1 MVTRWAWQARRFN
14 LPKKGTPMN
23 SSTSRNLLAISSL
36 AALLALGACDRA
48 DNRTVGERVDSG
60 AAKTE
65 QAARNAADDT
75 KAMGAGAANKV
86 DDGMITAKVNA
97 ALVADK
103 DLSAVKINVDTKD
116 GVVTL
121 TGPAPS
127 PEAAA
132 QATRIAKDV
141 KGVISVNN
149 QLVVKAG

>member
-1 MVTRWAWQARRFN
+1 
-14 LPKKGTPMN
+14 MN
-23 SSTSRNLLAISSL
+23 SSKQRGLLVISSL
-36 AALLALGACDRA
+36 AMLLALGACDRS
-48 DNRTVGERVDSG
+48 DTRTVGERIDSG

-65 QAARNAADDT
+65 QAARDVANET
-75 KAMGAGAANKV
+75 KAMGAAAVEKV
-86 DDGMITAKVNA
+86 DDSLITTKVNA
-97 ALVADK
+97 ALVTDK

-127 PEAAA
+127 PEAAL
-132 QATRIAKDV
+132 QATKIAKDV

>member
-1 MVTRWAWQARRFN
+1 
-14 LPKKGTPMN
+14 MN
-23 SSTSRNLLAISSL
+23 TSQHRGLLAISSL
-36 AALLALGACDRA
+36 AMLLALSACDRG
-48 DNRTVGERVDSG
+48 DNRTVGERIDSG
-60 AAKTE
+60 AAKSE
-65 QAARNAADDT
+65 QAARKAADET
-75 KAMGAGAANKV
+75 KAMGAAATNKI
-86 DDGMITAKVNA
+86 DDGLITTKVNA

-127 PEAAA
+127 AEAAA
-132 QATRIAKDV
+132 QATKIAKDI

>member
-1 MVTRWAWQARRFN
+1 M
-14 LPKKGTPMN
+14 K
-23 SSTSRNLLAISSL
+23 SSPQRGLLVISSL
-36 AALLALGACDRA
+36 AMLLALGACDRA
-48 DNRTVGERVDSG
+48 DNRTVGERIDSG
-60 AAKTE
+60 AARTE

-75 KAMGAGAANKV
+75 KAMGAAASSKI
-86 DDGMITAKVNA
+86 DDGMITTKVNA

-132 QATRIAKDV
+132 QATKIAKDV

>member
-1 MVTRWAWQARRFN
+1 M
-14 LPKKGTPMN
+14 K
-23 SSTSRNLLAISSL
+23 SSAQRGLFVISSL
-36 AALLALGACDRA
+36 AMLLALGACDRA
-48 DNRTVGERVDSG
+48 DNRTVGERIDSG
-60 AAKTE
+60 TAKTE

-75 KAMGAGAANKV
+75 KAMGAAGASKV

-132 QATRIAKDV
+132 QATKIAKDV
-141 KGVISVNN
+141 KGVVSVNN

>member
-1 MVTRWAWQARRFN
+1 
-14 LPKKGTPMN
+14 MN
-23 SSTSRNLLAISSL
+23 SNHQKSLLAVSSL
-36 AALLALGACDRA
+36 AMLLALGACDRG
-48 DNRTVGERVDSG
+48 DNRTVGERIDSG

-65 QAARNAADDT
+65 QAAKDVADET
-75 KAMGAGAANKV
+75 KAMGAAASNKV
-86 DDGMITAKVNA
+86 DDGLITTKVNA

-127 PEAAA
+127 AEAAA
-132 QATRIAKDV
+132 QATKIAKDI

-149 QLVVKAG
+149 QLVVKVG